1 MRGVGNR
8 TTGIRLADPAATEAF
23 GASLAGL
30 VRPGDVITLQGDLG
44 MGKTSVAR
52 GLLAALG
59 LAGEAPSPSFA
70 IVQPY
75 EPPEVRL
82 PVLHVDLYRIEDPDE
97 LEELGLA
104 EALTDTLLLVEWPE
118 RAPGY
123 WPQAL
128 ALTLRPGPD
137 DGRILT
143 ADVPASW
150 KPRWP
155 I

>member
-1 MRGVGNR
+1 MRVS

-23 GASLAGL
+23 GASLSAR

-75 EPPEVRL
+75 DLPEVRL
-82 PVLHVDLYRIEDPDE
+82 PVLHVDLYRIDDPEE

-104 EALTDTLLLVEWPE
+104 EALSDTLVLVEWPE
-118 RAPGY
+118 RAPGH

-128 ALTLRPGPD
+128 TLTLQPGPD
-137 DGRILT
+137 GGRILT